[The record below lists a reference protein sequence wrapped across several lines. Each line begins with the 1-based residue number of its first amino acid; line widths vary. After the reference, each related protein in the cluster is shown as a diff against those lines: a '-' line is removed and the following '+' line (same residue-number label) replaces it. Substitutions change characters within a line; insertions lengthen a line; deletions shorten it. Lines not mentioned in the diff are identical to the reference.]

1 MKKKNH
7 LFLKLLLC
15 FVILAIIGIA
25 VYVIVKKTR
34 EEEVR
39 PIEDL
44 TAATKKL
51 VSKVNDLVALVAA

>member
-7 LFLKLLLC
+7 LFLKFLLC